1 VYATLQID
9 SEVIGLARAL
19 AATATEAQHIGS
31 ALIEQVCAES
41 GVWAPDAAG
50 RALDQSGGDIAKA
63 VTLVRVWAATLRHLP
78 LESVE
83 PADVGLLR
91 RLSAAFT
98 DVPGGQWLGPTAEF
112 DSRLLRWD
120 DELDD
125 SGEDPPSGETRNGAT
140 DDADPDPAS
149 IREPARGSEPGS
161 QAARNLSAPPEAPV
175 TRAAVPRV
183 RDLLADVPVLVVP
196 DEGPGP
202 DPTRVPVV
210 PPVSRGHRL
219 AAFARAE
226 TGALVAL
233 CHLALATR
241 QEAVLAELIR
251 GLVAVR
257 VPHPRTG
264 RPCQVAEVPVT
275 EAEVVLDADVDGR
288 PGFALGWGATL
299 GGLERRAVA
308 AAVLDGAL
316 QDRAASGGD
325 GGLPDD
331 LALLAAVDGLATTGF
346 VEHLRLPHYAS
357 FASYLARVGHHGEAG
372 GDGGQADEEFQ
383 EDAR

>member
-1 VYATLQID
+1 MYATLQID

-19 AATATEAQHIGS
+19 AAPATEARQIGS

-50 RALDQSGGDIAKA
+50 RALDQSGGDIARA
-63 VTLVRVWAATLRHLP
+63 VTLVRVWAATLPHLP
-78 LESVE
+78 LEPVE
-83 PADVGLLR
+83 PADVFLLR

-98 DVPGGQWLGPTAEF
+98 NVPGGQWLGPTTEF

-120 DELDD
+120 DDLDD
-125 SGEDPPSGETRNGAT
+125 SPEHPPSGRTPDRAS
-140 DDADPDPAS
+140 DDAGADAAS
-149 IREPARGSEPGS
+149 VSEPGGGS
-161 QAARNLSAPPEAPV
+161 GFQPARDLSPLPPV

-183 RDLLADVPVLVVP
+183 RDLLADVPVLALP

-210 PPVSRGHRL
+210 APVTRGQRL

-241 QEAVLAELIR
+241 REAVLAELTG

-257 VPHPRTG
+257 LPHPRTG
-264 RPCQVAEVPVT
+264 RSCRVAEVPVT
-275 EAEVVLDADVDGR
+275 EAEVVLDADVDGG

-299 GGLERRAVA
+299 GGLERRAVS

-316 QDRAASGGD
+316 QDRAASGAD
-325 GGLPDD
+325 DGLPDD
-331 LALLAAVDGLATTGF
+331 LALLGALDGLATTGF

-357 FASYLARVGHHGEAG
+357 FASYLARVGSHDEVG
-372 GDGGQADEEFQ
+372 GRADEELQ
-383 EDAR
+383 EGAP